1 MCCYEWLWCST
12 SALRT
17 QLIPLASSC
26 ISCCRHLLDIFGA
39 DPPAAFTNRFVY
51 LQSWPCVC
59 SGDYRQKCLPVCRSL
74 HHKMVC
80 GVIFLIILFVWNHFL
95 WICSVLC
102 RGRTRVS
109 CESSCYIYSIPG
121 VLQPASRKHTHL
133 LCLLEEDTV
142 CWPLTLTM
150 EGEYEEE
157 NFPFRDQ
164 FHVILHCVLTEGE
177 CFSDRP
183 WDCNKSHMTTNRN
196 KGANREM
203 NDNALLWKIYV
214 GKN

>member
-1 MCCYEWLWCST
+1 MCCYEWLWCSI

-59 SGDYRQKCLPVCRSL
+59 SGDYRQKCLPVCRSQ

-80 GVIFLIILFVWNHFL
+80 GVIFWIILFVWNHFL

-109 CESSCYIYSIPG
+109 CESSTSVTQTYTFVMSPWGRY
-121 VLQPASRKHTHL
+121 
-133 LCLLEEDTV
+133 CLLTSDFNNGGWVWRREFSIQGSISCYLALRSDGRRV
-142 CWPLTLTM
+142 FLWSTLGLQQVPHDH
-150 EGEYEEE
+150 EQE
-157 NFPFRDQ
+157 
-164 FHVILHCVLTEGE
+164 
-177 CFSDRP
+177 
-183 WDCNKSHMTTNRN
+183 
-196 KGANREM
+196 
-203 NDNALLWKIYV
+203 
-214 GKN
+214 